1 MSSAAGS
8 YCYCEQ
14 SQVNEPP
21 SALSSQQPTF
31 TPDQVAQ
38 RNGQNHAATWVTYQG
53 KVYDI
58 TKFIAQHPGGG
69 SMIRQAAGGS
79 IEPYWNYWAYHTAL
93 QGPMDTL
100 QEYEIGELK
109 IDIHENEQEDSKDEL
124 EEDFYEHDPDRDR
137 CRENGQ
143 VQLVAVP
150 WCSETHPS
158 KLTKSFTPNES
169 FYVRNHAPVPAL
181 DAKDHS
187 IGVQF
192 DEKSIAVDL
201 ERLKSDYPIVMISST
216 LQCSGNRASEMI
228 ALAPT
233 SFSQTP
239 FRKIQTGM
247 LGNAIWTGVKLSDVL
262 LKQFPQLKNDH
273 HHGHHH
279 VEFEGADGYVTSVP
293 LSRLLDPSYDALLC
307 WEMNGEPL
315 PPDHGYPVRVLLP
328 GITGARSVKWI
339 ISMRIQPNES
349 ESTFTQHY
357 YKDPNGKAIQ
367 EMPLQSF
374 ITSKTTIQGSNEI
387 HVQGVAWGGASG
399 TGISK
404 VEVAL
409 SNSDGKKVDWMPTT
423 LDRSSN
429 YDSSRL
435 WSWVIWR
442 AVIPFDHGGREV
454 PKVTCRATNGKGEE
468 QPEKFWYPKGYLY
481 NGWHSM

>member
-1 MSSAAGS
+1 MSIWRLSSRRRRQVYCNSPVALLLGVSSAAVS

-14 SQVNEPP
+14 SQVKEPP

-38 RNGQNHAATWVTYQG
+38 RNGQDHAATWVTYQG

-58 TKFIAQHPGGG
+58 TEFIAQHPGGG

-93 QGPMDTL
+93 QGPMDML
-100 QEYEIGELK
+100 QEYEIGELG
-109 IDIHENEQEDSKDEL
+109 IDIHENEQEDSDDEF
-124 EEDFYEHDPDRDR
+124 EGGFYQHDPDRAK

-143 VQLVAVP
+143 VQLVDVP

-158 KLTKSFTPNES
+158 KLTKAFTSNES
-169 FYVRNHAPVPAL
+169 FYVRNHAPVPVL

-187 IGVQF
+187 IGVKL
-192 DEKSIAVDL
+192 DKTTISIDL
-201 ERLKSDYPIVMISST
+201 ERLKSDYPIVMLSST
-216 LQCSGNRASEMI
+216 LQCSGNRGSEMN

-233 SFSQTP
+233 SFSKTP

-262 LKQFPQLKNDH
+262 LKKFPQLKNDH
-273 HHGHHH
+273 DHHGCHH
-279 VEFEGADGYVTSVP
+279 VEFEGADGYITSVP

-315 PPDHGYPVRVLLP
+315 PPDHGYPVRALLP
-328 GITGARSVKWI
+328 GIAGARSVKWI
-339 ISMRIQPNES
+339 VSMRIQPNES

-374 ITSKTTIQGSNEI
+374 ITSKTTTSIQGSNRCMWL
-387 HVQGVAWGGASG
+387 GVAQMGYRHFKGRSGSGA
-399 TGISK
+399 
-404 VEVAL
+404 L
-409 SNSDGKKVDWMPTT
+409 
-423 LDRSSN
+423 
-429 YDSSRL
+429 
-435 WSWVIWR
+435 
-442 AVIPFDHGGREV
+442 
-454 PKVTCRATNGKGEE
+454 
-468 QPEKFWYPKGYLY
+468 
-481 NGWHSM
+481 